1 MKFTWGFVDEP
12 TGDGEIWDSGGGD
25 GTDGDCVGDDDIDK
39 SGEDDSS
46 VSCSANEGLVS
57 TTESGD
63 GYLSEL
69 NTSATDAWT
78 CLSLTSGEQVSKNW
92 SFAWQQWTIALPIGS
107 SGVVLESEDFD
118 TLTRAPAEGWSWNN
132 MSLFEDWYD
141 YNPVSHELTPE
152 TLSTLFGI
160 PMVATGSYRSRHTTT
175 SQTMHRPTMRWA
187 AIDAPQ

>member
-12 TGDGEIWDSGGGD
+12 TGDGEIHSGGD

-57 TTESGD
+57 TTVGDD

-78 CLSLTSGEQVSKNW
+78 CLSLTSGEQV
-92 SFAWQQWTIALPIGS
+92 
-107 SGVVLESEDFD
+107 
-118 TLTRAPAEGWSWNN
+118 
-132 MSLFEDWYD
+132 
-141 YNPVSHELTPE
+141 
-152 TLSTLFGI
+152 
-160 PMVATGSYRSRHTTT
+160 
-175 SQTMHRPTMRWA
+175 
-187 AIDAPQ
+187 